1 MNRLILLLLFTI
13 SLISCTQW
21 SRAPSS
27 RFLESSTKHVVFDID
42 WTITSEVGPKFNGKR
57 IIEVEGKKYFVHL
70 GLEDFVEN
78 LLSKEDVKVSFFS
91 GGSRARNL
99 DLLSKIKLSN
109 GKSLADI
116 AYKVFGKED
125 LKVIAGVDPKE
136 RFSKRFKKDLRL
148 ISKDL
153 DQLIMIDDTQ
163 NFVFREADN
172 EHVVYTGKTFQHFE
186 KFADSITES
195 GEYIPKTVSEWS
207 FAQKKLMILNG
218 AIDLAYVESK
228 NQGISF
234 SEAVKN
240 QEKLL
245 DLNRGDWNDH
255 SRAMLYRSTLIP
267 PVAESCKTLL
277 IPFFKL

>member
-1 MNRLILLLLFTI
+1 MNRLILLLLFTF

-27 RFLESSTKHVVFDID
+27 RWIESSTKHVVFDID
-42 WTITSEVGPKFNGKR
+42 WTITSEVDPKFIGKR
-57 IIEVEGKKYFVHL
+57 IIEVEGKKYFVHF
-70 GLEDFVEN
+70 GLEEFIEN
-78 LLSKEDVKVSFFS
+78 LLSKEDIKISFFS
-91 GGSRARNL
+91 GGTRSRNL
-99 DLLSKIKLSN
+99 GLLSQIKLSN

-116 AYKVFGKED
+116 AYKVLGKED
-125 LKVIAGVDPKE
+125 LTVIAGVKPEE

-148 ISKDL
+148 ISQDL

-163 NFVFREADN
+163 GFVFREADN
-172 EHVVYTGKTFQHFE
+172 EHVIYTGKTFQHFE
-186 KFADSITES
+186 KFSDSISES

-218 AIDLAYVESK
+218 AIDQAYVESK
-228 NQGISF
+228 NQGITF
-234 SEAVKN
+234 SEAIKN

-255 SRAMLYRSTLIP
+255 SRAMLYRSTLIHSSG
-267 PVAESCKTLL
+267 ESCKTLL